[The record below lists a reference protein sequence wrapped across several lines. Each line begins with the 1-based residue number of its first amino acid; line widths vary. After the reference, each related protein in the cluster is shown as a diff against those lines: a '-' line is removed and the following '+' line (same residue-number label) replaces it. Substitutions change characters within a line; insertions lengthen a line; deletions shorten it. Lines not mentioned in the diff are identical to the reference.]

1 LTLYGAWDTV
11 ISGETRAL
19 PEKNR
24 RRLTMNGIHK
34 RRQALRVAVAAL
46 AAVGALAAA
55 QVQAQGKPVVLR
67 FVSDFQGPPHPA
79 GLAMKHFGDRLPQV
93 IAGSEARLYY
103 AGALYTIPEAFEAMR
118 QGNLEMTWMQMGK
131 AAPVDPYMMAVVGP
145 GVLTT
150 PGAVDQFEKTKT
162 YQTLVD
168 RLQKQ
173 QAIKVFGAGHMSF
186 GMGVG
191 GKKRYLKPED
201 FTGRKVRSMGPAEN
215 PVLESW
221 KASPVVMAFGEV
233 PSAIESGVIDGL
245 MTSIGGWLGV
255 RQQAPFYTTGGA
267 GVFTGDYYMISASRR
282 WWDRLPKPTQDAI
295 EKLVAETIQL
305 QKELNWCV
313 DKLTYEKY
321 GTKDPS
327 KPGVYWMNA
336 QESAQLTAA
345 LGDGPTRW
353 LKSKL
358 PPPAQQLVDN
368 FHKEGAALSRANPVG
383 SSWIEKVDCS
393 KHAAKIVIR

>member
-1 LTLYGAWDTV
+1 MKLLK
-11 ISGETRAL
+11 S
-19 PEKNR
+19 
-24 RRLTMNGIHK
+24 RRLFAH
-34 RRQALRVAVAAL
+34 AAAAL
-46 AAVGALAAA
+46 LASTIAGAVCA
-55 QVQAQGKPVVLR
+55 QAPKPVVLR
-67 FVSDFQGPPHPA
+67 FVADFPPPPHPA
-79 GLAMKHFGDRLPQV
+79 GLAMKHFADALPKA
-93 IAGSEARLYY
+93 IPGSEARLYY

-145 GVLTT
+145 GILTT
-150 PGAVDQFEKTKT
+150 VGAVDNLEKTKT
-162 YQTLVD
+162 YQFLVD

-191 GKKRYLKPED
+191 AKKRYVKPDD
-201 FTGRKVRSMGPAEN
+201 FTGKKVRSMGPAEN

-221 KASPVVMAFGEV
+221 KANPVVMAFGEV
-233 PSAIESGVIDGL
+233 PTAIDSGVIDGL

-255 RQQAPFYTTGGA
+255 REQAPFYTTGGA

-282 WWDRLPKPTQDAI
+282 WWDRLPKPTQQAL
-295 EKLVAETIQL
+295 EKVVAETIQV

-313 DKLTYEKY
+313 DKMTYEKY

-327 KPGVYWMNA
+327 KPGVYWMTAN
-336 QESAQLTAA
+336 EVTQLTAA
-345 LGDGPTRW
+345 LGDGPNKW
-353 LKSKL
+353 KKSKM
-358 PPPAQQLVDN
+358 PQAAHALVDN
-368 FHKEGAALSRANPVG
+368 FTAEGKALSAANPAG

-393 KHAAKIVIR
+393 KHASKIVIK